1 MREHMILKPHII
13 RHNSI
18 YKYKIIKTRT
28 DMGEAK
34 LNEFGRR
41 GYELTSVIT
50 DEYGYT
56 YYFKIAVDNNG

>member
-1 MREHMILKPHII
+1 MI
-13 RHNSI
+13 I
-18 YKYKIIKTRT
+18 YKYKIVNTRT

-50 DEYGYT
+50 DEHGYT
-56 YYFKIAVDNNG
+56 YYFKIETTNG